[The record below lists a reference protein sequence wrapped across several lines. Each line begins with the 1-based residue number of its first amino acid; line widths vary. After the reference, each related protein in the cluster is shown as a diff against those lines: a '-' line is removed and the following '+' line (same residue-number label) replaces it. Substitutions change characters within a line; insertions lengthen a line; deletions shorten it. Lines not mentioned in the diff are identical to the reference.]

1 MRSAKRPIAA
11 SARSI
16 SSPAVVSQGRGSA
29 ASASFHT
36 GEPSVKL
43 SNSGASAATHPATSG
58 SSPRPACSP
67 ISRAATSSPARWRC
81 NAASIA
87 TCTIRIESGIASA
100 AARRSG
106 PLPSQRSVRYAR
118 LAVTAAGVPVCSA
131 SISATSQLAA
141 TAGRDNRT
149 IRGKRC
155 AICSARAGPE
165 PSGSGRARIRPAIAA
180 RLDPYISGLKCS
192 VIEPPNTSA
201 ARCASVVQPAWD
213 SRLP

>member
-1 MRSAKRPIAA
+1 M
-11 SARSI
+11 
-16 SSPAVVSQGRGSA
+16 
-29 ASASFHT
+29 
-36 GEPSVKL
+36 KL

-67 ISRAATSSPARWRC
+67 ISRAANVSPARWRC

-118 LAVTAAGVPVCSA
+118 LAATAAGAPVCSA
-131 SISATSQLAA
+131 SIPATSQLAA
-141 TAGRDNRT
+141 IAGRAYPT
-149 IRGKRC
+149 IRGRRS
-155 AICSARAGPE
+155 AICIARAGPE
-165 PSGSGRARIRPAIAA
+165 EPGSGRARIRPVITL
-180 RLDPYISGLKCS
+180 RLDPYISGLRCS
-192 VIEPPNTSA
+192 VKEPPNTSPV
-201 ARCASVVQPAWD
+201 RCASVVQPACD

>member
-11 SARSI
+11 SARST
-16 SSPAVVSQGRGSA
+16 SSPANVNHGRGSA
-29 ASASFHT
+29 ARASSHT
-36 GEPSVKL
+36 DEPSVKL

-67 ISRAATSSPARWRC
+67 ISRAANFSPARRRC

-118 LAVTAAGVPVCSA
+118 LAATAAGAPVCSA
-131 SISATSQLAA
+131 SIPATSQLAA
-141 TAGRDNRT
+141 IAGRDDPT
-149 IRGKRC
+149 IRRRRS
-155 AICSARAGPE
+155 AICIARAGPE
-165 PSGSGRARIRPAIAA
+165 APGSG
-180 RLDPYISGLKCS
+180 
-192 VIEPPNTSA
+192 
-201 ARCASVVQPAWD
+201 
-213 SRLP
+213 